1 MIAEK
6 KAPRMICG
14 DCKHLGVTYQRHNP
28 WKCDRFGFKSRE
40 LPARVVLQTTGTECA
55 FYTPKAPI
63 VRKSS

>member
-6 KAPRMICG
+6 KVPRMICG
-14 DCKHLGVTYQRHNP
+14 DCKPLGVPYQRHNT
-28 WKCDRFGFKSRE
+28 WTCDRFGFKSRE

-63 VRKSS
+63 VRKSN